1 MLKEAYIVRNASV
14 IRVPV
19 TKVEVFNTYFRYV
32 CDDMDIMLN
41 WWKLEDMQG
50 EDPHVFYT
58 EEDALNSKQYKQQ
71 RLAKAIKQKE
81 EAEKIIIELNND
93 KDAI

>member
-1 MLKEAYIVRNASV
+1 MLKEAYMVRNAEI

-19 TKVEVFNTYFRYV
+19 TKVEVYDTYFRYV
-32 CDDMDIMLN
+32 CDDMSIMLN
-41 WWKLEDMQG
+41 WWKPEDMEG
-50 EDPHVFYT
+50 EDAHVFYT
-58 EEDALNSKQYKQQ
+58 EKDALNSKLYKQQ